1 MVFNEKDC
9 DRMERALNRAYF
21 LFMNSGRLSAANL
34 SIAKAVLSR
43 AIMHRMS
50 EGEGEADEFKLASFA
65 VNSFDDFRTEVVER
79 DMLNVLGTPEMY
91 QALSR

>member
-21 LFMNSGRLSAANL
+21 LFMNSGGLSASNL

-43 AIMHRMS
+43 AIMQRMC
-50 EGEGEADEFKLASFA
+50 EGETDEFTLASYA
-65 VNSFDDFRTEVVER
+65 VNSFYDFKTEVVER
-79 DMLNVLGTPEMY
+79 DMLHLLGTPEIY